1 MGPIVDRSQEYL
13 GSTDRA
19 IVTLRRMLLEA
30 VAAVERGETPPGV
43 DPKTHRAIRPYD
55 GLVPAGADW
64 RQSFGD
70 NLQCKW

>member
-1 MGPIVDRSQEYL
+1 
-13 GSTDRA
+13 
-19 IVTLRRMLLEA
+19 
-30 VAAVERGETPPGV
+30 VAAVERGETPPGA

-70 NLQCKW
+70 NLHCKW